1 MCGKVG
7 LLTGMRL
14 TMRVLPPMFVILV
27 PVFMQRGCFKARA
40 AKSHIVVQNVRA
52 KGEMFHG

>member
-7 LLTGMRL
+7 LVTGMRL

-27 PVFMQRGCFKARA
+27 PVFMQHGCFKAHA
-40 AKSHIVVQNVRA
+40 AKSHIVVQNLQA
-52 KGEMFHG
+52 QGEMFHG